1 MNLKKTPLLRNE
13 RGQAV
18 LMTALILIALLAMA
32 GLAVDAGR
40 FFVVRAQL
48 AKAVDGAALAGAR
61 VLPSGQNN
69 AQQAALGV
77 ADMNFGLG
85 FMNTTS
91 RNFSTQFEESEDE
104 AKILV
109 SGTAVLPTTLL
120 RVVGV
125 DQSTVTASAE
135 AERRPLSIALVLDNS
150 WSLDPEFTGGIDA
163 IGYLRTAGVN
173 FVQYF
178 DDTMDKMSLTRFSTG
193 TVLSFALNHNFRTP
207 ITAAISSMAPV
218 ANTNLSDGAVIGRQ
232 QLQTD
237 TNPASFRALVYFTDG
252 RPTALRAVY
261 NANIGQ
267 VDAVLICDQ
276 DPNGNVSSQL
286 FRYDQL
292 HNYMPGVFYTR
303 STLPNGLPK
312 TVQNVQATAIAKAR
326 NAASAARDD
335 GITVYTI
342 GLGNPNAPQWWIQP
356 DYALLIQMANVPSGF
371 NPITGEEI
379 VNTYYDPSQPE
390 GAYYFV
396 PEAEDLLEVFDR
408 LAQEIVLRLTE

>member
-1 MNLKKTPLLRNE
+1 MIHHNRPVLGND

-18 LMTALILIALLAMA
+18 LMTAFILIALIAMA

-40 FFVVRAQL
+40 YFIVRAQL
-48 AKAVDGAALAGAR
+48 AKAVDGGALAGAR
-61 VLPSGQNN
+61 VLPSGQDN

-77 ADMNFGLG
+77 AGMNFAMG

-91 RNFSTQFEESEDE
+91 RNFSTQFQQDDDE
-104 AKILV
+104 ARVIV
-109 SGTAVLPTTLL
+109 SGTAVMPTTLL

-125 DQSTVTASAE
+125 DESVVTASAE

-150 WSLDPEFTGGIDA
+150 WSLDPVFTGGIDA
-163 IGYLRTAGVN
+163 IGYLRVAAEN
-173 FVQYF
+173 FVMYF
-178 DDTMDKMSLTRFSTG
+178 DDTMDQMSLTRFSTG
-193 TVLSFALNHNFRTP
+193 TVLSYGLDHNFRSP
-207 ITAAISSMAPV
+207 MIASIQSMAPV
-218 ANTNLSDGAVIGRQ
+218 ANTNLADGVVSGHQELESDQ
-232 QLQTD
+232 
-237 TNPASFRALVYFTDG
+237 NPSSFRALVFFTDG

-261 NANIGQ
+261 NANIGL

-276 DPNGNVSSQL
+276 DPNGNVSTQL
-286 FRYDQL
+286 FRYDQF

-303 STLPNGLPK
+303 SSLPNGLPK
-312 TVQNVQATAIAKAR
+312 TVQNVQATAVTNAR

-342 GLGNPNAPQWWIQP
+342 GLGNSNSPQWWIQP

-371 NPITGEEI
+371 NPQTGTEI
-379 VNTYYDPSQPE
+379 INTYYDPNQPE
-390 GAYYFV
+390 GAFYFV